1 MKARL
6 SMAFQDLR
14 GKDGNV
20 VIRKGRSGLVLT
32 PRTSP
37 SNPESGAQLFV
48 RGNLTKAAKTF
59 KGMTSTQA
67 EAWDNYGESIT
78 RHNPVSGGTYTS
90 TGINAFVELTT
101 KFLQASPSG
110 TIPMTP
116 PTTAFTGDTITV
128 TATGES
134 GAVEFTASAANAS
147 GVKTELLLQP
157 LSSANRKP
165 DPNGYKSAYFVAF
178 ASGGMSLQIDAGPG
192 YWAAAYRFVKTAT
205 GQATDLIQLPVMTV
219 ALSMTEGGKVP
230 APSKK
235 KAA

>member
-1 MKARL
+1 MALFKLGAFAESL
-6 SMAFQDLR
+6 S
-14 GKDGNV
+14 GKSGNTV
-20 VIRKGRSGLVLT
+20 
-32 PRTSP
+32 
-37 SNPESGAQLFV
+37 FV
-48 RGNLTKAAKTF
+48 RTKSGTVVRDFVIPTNPDTAAQQGIRSYFSRATSTF
-59 KGMTSTQA
+59 RNMTSSQVKS
-67 EAWDNYGESIT
+67 WDVYASQFTT
-78 RHNPVSGGTYTS
+78 RTRAGKLRKRE
-90 TGINAFVELTT
+90 GINVFTALTT
-101 KFLQASPSG
+101 KFLQVTPSG

-116 PTTAFTGDTITV
+116 PTTAFVGDTITV

-157 LSSANRKP
+157 LPSANRKP

-178 ASGGMSLQIDAGPG
+178 ASGGLSLQIDAGPG

-219 ALSMTEGGKVP
+219 SLSVEEGGKVSAP
-230 APSKK
+230 AKK